1 MIKIGIISDTHNHFC
16 PKVKEF
22 LGQCDEIWHCGD
34 IGGIECADEIAK
46 FKPLI
51 AVQGNIDNHIT
62 RLEYPKYQA
71 FEREGMR
78 VLMTHIGGYPA
89 HYDMDAEKKIRQY
102 APHIFLS
109 GHSHILKVI
118 NDKRYNLIHI
128 NPGACGTHG
137 FHRVRTAIRMTIDK
151 GKITD
156 LEVSEWQR

>member
-16 PKVKEF
+16 PKVKKF
-22 LGQCDEIWHCGD
+22 LEDCDEIWHCGD
-34 IGGIECADEIAK
+34 IGSIECADEIAK

-51 AVQGNIDNHIT
+51 AVQGNIDNNTT
-62 RLEYPKYQA
+62 RLEYPKYKG

-78 VLMTHIGGYPA
+78 VLMTHIGGYPS
-89 HYDMDAEKKIRQY
+89 HYDKDAEIKIRQFR
-102 APHIFLS
+102 PHIFLS

-128 NPGACGTHG
+128 NPGACGNHG
-137 FHRVRTAIRMTIDK
+137 FHRVRTAIRMTIDN